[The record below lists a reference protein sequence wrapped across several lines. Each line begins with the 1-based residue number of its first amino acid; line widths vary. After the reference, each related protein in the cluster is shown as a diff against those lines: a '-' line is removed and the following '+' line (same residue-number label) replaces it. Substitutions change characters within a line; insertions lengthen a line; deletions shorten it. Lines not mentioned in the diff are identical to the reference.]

1 MNTNIKSQ
9 TRHRP
14 SRLRRRLRLN
24 GSTAPLLCALLLFP
38 AFAHA
43 QQRSDDR
50 NRSNDRR
57 SDDRRS
63 FDRRS
68 FDRRTDERR
77 SENPDRSTTPTTPTS
92 QPSST
97 QPSSY
102 RDHYYV
108 LVERNIFLK
117 ERRRPTGPAR
127 EFTRT
132 ERQPEQTYAL
142 TGIVE
147 EDGQY
152 RAYFEHSGASS
163 TTFVRTSVGEP
174 IARGKVTDITIDAVE
189 YEQEGQRR
197 WIVIGYDLTGTAST
211 RSAPSS
217 YTSTS
222 TSPTTGPSDVAA
234 LDFDPNDPN
243 LSTLQKMKLKRLRE
257 QGLIK

>member
-1 MNTNIKSQ
+1 MNTKTQI
-9 TRHRP
+9 P
-14 SRLRRRLRLN
+14 CVLLILAL
-24 GSTAPLLCALLLFP
+24 GSSLAQ
-38 AFAHA
+38 A

-57 SDDRRS
+57 TEDRRS
-63 FDRRS
+63 FDRRDRRTD
-68 FDRRTDERR
+68 DRRTDERR
-77 SENPDRSTTPTTPTS
+77 SEYSTTPTTPSS

-117 ERRRPTGPAR
+117 ERRRPTGPAGV
-127 EFTRT
+127 FPRT

-152 RAYFEHSGASS
+152 RAYFEHSGTSSAS
-163 TTFVRTSVGEP
+163 FVRTSIGDP

-197 WIVIGYDLTGTAST
+197 WIVIGYDLTGSVSARST
-211 RSAPSS
+211 PSA
-217 YTSTS
+217 YTSGS
-222 TSPTTGPSDVAA
+222 ATSPTTGPSDAAA
-234 LDFDPNDPN
+234 LNFDPNDPN
-243 LSTLQKMKLKRLRE
+243 LTAEQKMKVRRMRE
-257 QGLIK
+257 QGLLK